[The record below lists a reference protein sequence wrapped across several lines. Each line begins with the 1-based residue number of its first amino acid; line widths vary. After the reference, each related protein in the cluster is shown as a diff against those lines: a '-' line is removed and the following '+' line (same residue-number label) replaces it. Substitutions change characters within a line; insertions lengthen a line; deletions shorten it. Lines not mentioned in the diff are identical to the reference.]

1 MVQKPTHI
9 AGSLIAHHCVKSV
22 QIRSF
27 FWSVFSRNAGKYGP
41 EKALYLDTFH
51 TVHVYIKKSLMK
63 AFFLNATIEN
73 TCFLDHDY
81 RNVIIDYRKT
91 LLIFI
96 LFHKTIDDQARKKNL
111 LVS

>member
-1 MVQKPTHI
+1 
-9 AGSLIAHHCVKSV
+9 
-22 QIRSF
+22 
-27 FWSVFSRNAGKYGP
+27 
-41 EKALYLDTFH
+41 
-51 TVHVYIKKSLMK
+51 MK

-111 LVS
+111 LVSEVS